1 MRVHVTISSG
11 DAFDASLYSNPVAAD
26 LAARLPLTLT
36 FRDFNSVEKVARLDS
51 PLHLRGVPDR
61 DGPKPGEIG
70 YYGPSQGLVLYYDNV
85 GTWPGTDRTVRLRS
99 RRAAPPAGRIHCA
112 THSLRR
118 GRLTWG

>member
-85 GTWPGTDRTVRLRS
+85 GTWPGLVRI
-99 RRAAPPAGRIHCA
+99 GRFDFDLDA
-112 THSLRR
+112 LRR
-118 GRLTWG
+118 LPDGFTAQLTRYDEGD